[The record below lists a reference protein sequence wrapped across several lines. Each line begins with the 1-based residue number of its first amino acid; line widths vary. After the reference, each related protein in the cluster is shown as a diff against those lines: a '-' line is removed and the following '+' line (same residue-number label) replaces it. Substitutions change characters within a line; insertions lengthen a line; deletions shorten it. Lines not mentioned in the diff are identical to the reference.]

1 MATTAQNDI
10 ITVMQTPLMSLS
22 SIDASDVN
30 YINGMYD
37 PVQGTPWLQAFM
49 FFSEST
55 QASLGTTGLQRY
67 DGYMQ
72 IDICVPV
79 GKGRSALNTITA
91 ELMST
96 YKRGTTLTNA
106 NISVTCKRAWEGTP
120 YSGDGWYVTPLNV
133 RWYGY
138 TTI

>member
-10 ITVMQTPLMSLS
+10 ITVMQTPLKTLT
-22 SIDASDVN
+22 SIDAGDVC
-30 YINGMYD
+30 YINDEYD
-37 PVQGTPWLQAFM
+37 PVQGTPWIQAWM
-49 FFSEST
+49 FFTEST

-72 IDICVPV
+72 VDISVPV

-91 ELMST
+91 ELMDD

-106 NISVTCKRAWEGTP
+106 EITVHCKRSWEGTP
-120 YSGDGWYVTPLNV
+120 YSGEGWYVVPMNV
-133 RWYGY
+133 RWYAY